1 MESQT
6 SVTENF
12 LMADFFI
19 LGDNKK
25 HQTCSRDGLL
35 ESLSDAFDTLIK
47 LSDKCVAQLCGLN
60 ERSCL
65 LSTLIFLL
73 QSINP
78 VLADCPYTFIT
89 IGSSL
94 ASLNYS

>member
-35 ESLSDAFDTLIK
+35 ESLSHAFK
-47 LSDKCVAQLCGLN
+47 
-60 ERSCL
+60 
-65 LSTLIFLL
+65 
-73 QSINP
+73 
-78 VLADCPYTFIT
+78 
-89 IGSSL
+89 
-94 ASLNYS
+94 